1 MKRTFWKN
9 NGHQILISDLKVSS
23 FFANKQYFLKLFL
36 NEKPPDELHSQSGGK
51 DNFKIL
57 WVYFIIT
64 NTVPEFKKNY

>member
-1 MKRTFWKN
+1 M
-9 NGHQILISDLKVSS
+9 
-23 FFANKQYFLKLFL
+23 QYFFKFFLIFLKI

-64 NTVPEFKKNY
+64 NTVPEFKKRFGS

>member
-1 MKRTFWKN
+1 M
-9 NGHQILISDLKVSS
+9 
-23 FFANKQYFLKLFL
+23 QYFFKIFFNFFKQ

-64 NTVPEFKKNY
+64 NIVP